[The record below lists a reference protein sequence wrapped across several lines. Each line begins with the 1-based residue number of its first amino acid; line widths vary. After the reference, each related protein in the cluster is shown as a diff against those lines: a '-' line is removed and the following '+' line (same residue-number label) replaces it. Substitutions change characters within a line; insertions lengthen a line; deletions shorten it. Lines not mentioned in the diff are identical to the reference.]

1 MFKFIN
7 GIFFLVLTFVV
18 IAFFWLKFT
27 MVDEIIR
34 ADGAI
39 EPEGKV
45 QTIQPRFQSIIE
57 EIKVSVGDKVKKGDL
72 LAKLNDEES
81 QAQLEENLSNLQAL
95 DAQIIRLKAEVIFA
109 EKIIWPKTIN
119 EELKLSQQKL
129 FILKRQTLL
138 QQMQVINEE
147 AKLIKNKIE
156 MSKQQIKGFIKLKKL
171 KQEEKEIYLPLVKS
185 GSEPRVRLVNIN
197 QELQQLENEIL
208 NFQSK
213 IKEAEIEFSKNE
225 QQKKEMLLSFKTA
238 SLDDLANKE
247 NEVQII
253 RTKTNV
259 LKERV
264 SANKLLSPVNGFVTK
279 VMPSGPGA
287 VIKSGDPVIEIVPV
301 SSKVMIKANL
311 LPQNINDIKL
321 GQPAKIN
328 LLSYDF
334 TTYGSLRGAISSIAQ
349 NTTTSENGDVF
360 YNIWIECTTT
370 TLSKSKIEPE
380 IIPGMLVQVEITGEE
395 RSVLDY
401 LLQPFRTSVSKAFT
415 EKS

>member
-7 GIFFLVLTFVV
+7 GIFFLVLTFIV

-95 DAQIIRLKAEVIFA
+95 DAQIVRLKAEVVFA
-109 EKIIWPKTIN
+109 EKIIWPKTID

-264 SANKLLSPVNGFVTK
+264 SANQLLSPVNGFVTK

-311 LPQNINDIKL
+311 LPQNINNIKL

>member
-7 GIFFLVLTFVV
+7 GIFFLVLTFIV

-95 DAQIIRLKAEVIFA
+95 DAQIVRLKAEVVFA
-109 EKIIWPKTIN
+109 EKIIWPKTID

-138 QQMQVINEE
+138 QQIQVINEE

-264 SANKLLSPVNGFVTK
+264 SANQLLSPVNGFVTK

-287 VIKSGDPVIEIVPV
+287 VIKSGEPVIEIVPV

-311 LPQNINDIKL
+311 LPQNINNIKI

>member
-7 GIFFLVLTFVV
+7 GIFFLVLTFIV

-95 DAQIIRLKAEVIFA
+95 DAQIVRLKAEVIFA
-109 EKIIWPKTIN
+109 EKIIWPKTID

-138 QQMQVINEE
+138 QQIQVINEE

-156 MSKQQIKGFIKLKKL
+156 MSKQQIKGFVKLKKL

-264 SANKLLSPVNGFVTK
+264 SANQLLSPVNGFVTK

-287 VIKSGDPVIEIVPV
+287 VIKSGEPVIEIVPV

-311 LPQNINDIKL
+311 LPQNINNIKL

>member
-1 MFKFIN
+1 
-7 GIFFLVLTFVV
+7 
-18 IAFFWLKFT
+18 

-72 LAKLNDEES
+72 LAKLNDKES

-95 DAQIIRLKAEVIFA
+95 DAQIVRLKAEVVFA
-109 EKIIWPKTIN
+109 EKIIWPKTID

-311 LPQNINDIKL
+311 LPQNINNIKL

>member
-7 GIFFLVLTFVV
+7 GIFFLVLTFIV

-95 DAQIIRLKAEVIFA
+95 DAQIVRLKAEVVFA
-109 EKIIWPKTIN
+109 EKIIWPKTID

-138 QQMQVINEE
+138 QQIQVINEE

-156 MSKQQIKGFIKLKKL
+156 MSKQQIKGFVKLKKL

-311 LPQNINDIKL
+311 LPQNINNIKL

-370 TLSKSKIEPE
+370 TLSKSKIKPE

>member
-7 GIFFLVLTFVV
+7 GIFFLVLTFIV

-109 EKIIWPKTIN
+109 EKIIWPKTIDD
-119 EELKLSQQKL
+119 ELKLSQQKL

-311 LPQNINDIKL
+311 LPQNINNIKL

>member
-7 GIFFLVLTFVV
+7 GIFFLVLTFIV

-95 DAQIIRLKAEVIFA
+95 DAQIVRLKAEVVFA
-109 EKIIWPKTIN
+109 EKIIWPKTID

-138 QQMQVINEE
+138 QQIQVINEE

-311 LPQNINDIKL
+311 LPQNINNIKL

-370 TLSKSKIEPE
+370 TLSKSKIKPE

>member
-7 GIFFLVLTFVV
+7 GIFFLVLTFIV

-95 DAQIIRLKAEVIFA
+95 DAQIIRLKAEVVFA
-109 EKIIWPKTIN
+109 EKIICPKTIN

-156 MSKQQIKGFIKLKKL
+156 MSKQQIKGFVKLKKL

-264 SANKLLSPVNGFVTK
+264 SANQLLSPVNGFVTK

-287 VIKSGDPVIEIVPV
+287 VIKSGEPVIEIVPV

-311 LPQNINDIKL
+311 LPQNINNIKL

>member
-7 GIFFLVLTFVV
+7 GIFFLVLTFIV

-95 DAQIIRLKAEVIFA
+95 DAQIVRLKAEVIFA

-156 MSKQQIKGFIKLKKL
+156 MSKQQIKGFVKLKKL

-311 LPQNINDIKL
+311 LPQNINNIKL

>member
-7 GIFFLVLTFVV
+7 GIFFLVLTFIV

-95 DAQIIRLKAEVIFA
+95 DAQIVRLKAEVIFA
-109 EKIIWPKTIN
+109 EKIIWPKTID

-311 LPQNINDIKL
+311 LPQNINNIKL

-395 RSVLDY
+395 RSILDY

>member
-7 GIFFLVLTFVV
+7 GIFFLVLTFIV

-95 DAQIIRLKAEVIFA
+95 DAQIVRLKAEVVFA
-109 EKIIWPKTIN
+109 EKIIWPKTID

-138 QQMQVINEE
+138 QQIQVINEE

-287 VIKSGDPVIEIVPV
+287 VIKSGEPVIEIVPV

-311 LPQNINDIKL
+311 LPQNINNIKL

>member
-7 GIFFLVLTFVV
+7 GIFFLVLTFIV

-95 DAQIIRLKAEVIFA
+95 DAQIVRLKAEVIFA
-109 EKIIWPKTIN
+109 EKIIWPKTID

-311 LPQNINDIKL
+311 LPQNINNIKL

>member
-7 GIFFLVLTFVV
+7 GIFFLVLTFIV

-95 DAQIIRLKAEVIFA
+95 DAQIVRLKAEVVFA
-109 EKIIWPKTIN
+109 EKIIWPKTID

-138 QQMQVINEE
+138 QQIQVINEE

-264 SANKLLSPVNGFVTK
+264 SANQLLSHVNGFVTK

-287 VIKSGDPVIEIVPV
+287 VIKSGEPVIEIVPV

-311 LPQNINDIKL
+311 LPQNINNIKL

>member
-7 GIFFLVLTFVV
+7 GIFFIVLTFVI

-57 EIKVSVGDKVKKGDL
+57 EIKVSVGNKVKKGDL
-72 LAKLNDEES
+72 LVKLNDKES
-81 QAQLEENLSNLQAL
+81 QAQLEENLSNLKAL
-95 DAQIIRLKAEVIFA
+95 DAQIIRLKAEVVFA
-109 EKIIWPKTIN
+109 DKINWPNTIV
-119 EELKLSQQKL
+119 EEFKLSQQKL
-129 FILKRQTLL
+129 FILKRQSLL
-138 QQMQVINEE
+138 QQIRVLNEE
-147 AKLIKNKIE
+147 AKLIKNKIN
-156 MSKQQIKGFIKLKKL
+156 MANQQIKGFVKLKKL
-171 KQEEKEIYLPLVKS
+171 KQEEKEIYLPLVES

-225 QQKKEMLLSFKTA
+225 QQKKEMFMSFKTT
-238 SLDDLANKE
+238 SLDELAKKE
-247 NEVQII
+247 NEVQIL

-259 LKERV
+259 LQERV

-279 VMPSGPGA
+279 VIPSGIGA
-287 VIKSGDPVIEIVPV
+287 IIKSGDPVIEIVPV

-311 LPQNINDIKL
+311 LPQNINNIKL

-370 TLSKSKIEPE
+370 KLSKSKIKPE
-380 IIPGMLVQVEITGEE
+380 IIPGMLVQVEITGEQ
-395 RSVLDY
+395 RSILDY
-401 LLQPFRTSVSKAFT
+401 LLQPFRTSASKAFT

>member
-7 GIFFLVLTFVV
+7 GIFFLVLTFIV

-109 EKIIWPKTIN
+109 EKIIWPKTID

-138 QQMQVINEE
+138 QQIQVINEE

-311 LPQNINDIKL
+311 LPQNINNIKL

>member
-7 GIFFLVLTFVV
+7 GIFFLVLTFIV

-95 DAQIIRLKAEVIFA
+95 DAQIVRLKAEVVFA
-109 EKIIWPKTIN
+109 EKIIWPKTID

-287 VIKSGDPVIEIVPV
+287 VIKSGDPVVEIVPV

-311 LPQNINDIKL
+311 LPQNINNIKL

>member
-7 GIFFLVLTFVV
+7 GIFFLVLTFIV

-95 DAQIIRLKAEVIFA
+95 DAQIVRLKAEVVFA
-109 EKIIWPKTIN
+109 EKIIWPKTID

-311 LPQNINDIKL
+311 LPQNINNIKL

>member
-185 GSEPRVRLVNIN
+185 GSEPRVLLVNIN

>member
-7 GIFFLVLTFVV
+7 GIFFLVLTFIV

-95 DAQIIRLKAEVIFA
+95 DAQIVRLKAEVIFA
-109 EKIIWPKTIN
+109 EKIIWPKTID

-156 MSKQQIKGFIKLKKL
+156 MSKQQIKGFVKLKKL

-311 LPQNINDIKL
+311 LPQNINNIKL

-370 TLSKSKIEPE
+370 TLSKSKIKPE

>member
-1 MFKFIN
+1 
-7 GIFFLVLTFVV
+7 
-18 IAFFWLKFT
+18 

-95 DAQIIRLKAEVIFA
+95 DAQIVRLKAEVIFA
-109 EKIIWPKTIN
+109 EKIIWPKTID

-138 QQMQVINEE
+138 QQIQVINEE

-156 MSKQQIKGFIKLKKL
+156 MSKQQIKGFIKLKEL

-264 SANKLLSPVNGFVTK
+264 SANQLLSPVNGFVTK

>member
-7 GIFFLVLTFVV
+7 GIFFLVLTFIV

-95 DAQIIRLKAEVIFA
+95 DAQIVRLKAEVIFA
-109 EKIIWPKTIN
+109 EKIIWPKTID

-138 QQMQVINEE
+138 QQIQVINEE

-311 LPQNINDIKL
+311 LPQNINNIKL

>member
-7 GIFFLVLTFVV
+7 GIFFLVLTFIV

-109 EKIIWPKTIN
+109 EKIIWPKTIG

-138 QQMQVINEE
+138 QQIQVINEE

-311 LPQNINDIKL
+311 LPQNINNIKL
-321 GQPAKIN
+321 GQPTKIN

>member
-7 GIFFLVLTFVV
+7 GIFFLVLTFIV

-95 DAQIIRLKAEVIFA
+95 DTQIVRLKAEVVFA
-109 EKIIWPKTIN
+109 EKIIWPKTID

-171 KQEEKEIYLPLVKS
+171 KQDEKEIYLPLVKS

-213 IKEAEIEFSKNE
+213 IKEAEIEFSK
-225 QQKKEMLLSFKTA
+225 
-238 SLDDLANKE
+238 
-247 NEVQII
+247 
-253 RTKTNV
+253 
-259 LKERV
+259 
-264 SANKLLSPVNGFVTK
+264 
-279 VMPSGPGA
+279 
-287 VIKSGDPVIEIVPV
+287 
-301 SSKVMIKANL
+301 KANL
-311 LPQNINDIKL
+311 RNYLR
-321 GQPAKIN
+321 
-328 LLSYDF
+328 F
-334 TTYGSLRGAISSIAQ
+334 EYGKDLRGLKSSLEIYTHETSISRK
-349 NTTTSENGDVF
+349 
-360 YNIWIECTTT
+360 
-370 TLSKSKIEPE
+370 L
-380 IIPGMLVQVEITGEE
+380 
-395 RSVLDY
+395 
-401 LLQPFRTSVSKAFT
+401 
-415 EKS
+415 

>member
-7 GIFFLVLTFVV
+7 GIFFLVLTFIV

-253 RTKTNV
+253 RTKTDV

>member
-7 GIFFLVLTFVV
+7 GIFFLVLAFIV

-57 EIKVSVGDKVKKGDL
+57 KIKVSVGDKVRKGDL
-72 LAKLNDEES
+72 LVKLNDEES
-81 QAQLEENLSNLQAL
+81 QAQLKENLSNLQAL
-95 DAQIIRLKAEVIFA
+95 AAQIIRLKAEVVFA
-109 EKIIWPKTIN
+109 EKISWPETVTD
-119 EELKLSQQKL
+119 ELKLSQQKL
-129 FILKRQTLL
+129 FILNRQTLL
-138 QQMQVINEE
+138 QQIQVLKEE
-147 AKLIKNKIE
+147 AMLIKNKIN
-156 MSKQQIKGFIKLKKL
+156 MANQQIKGLTKLKKL
-171 KQEEKEIYLPLVKS
+171 KQEEKKIYLPLVER
-185 GSEPRVRLVNIN
+185 GSEPKVRLVSIN
-197 QELQQLENEIL
+197 QELQQLENEML

-213 IKEAEIEFSKNE
+213 IKEAEIEFTKNE
-225 QQKKEMLLSFKTA
+225 QQKKEMLISFKTA
-238 SLDDLANKE
+238 SLDELAKKE
-247 NEVQII
+247 NDVQII

-259 LKERV
+259 LQERV

-287 VIKSGDPVIEIVPV
+287 VVNSGDPVIEIVPI

-311 LPQNINDIKL
+311 LPQNINNIKL
-321 GQPAKIN
+321 GQTAKIN

-334 TTYGSLRGAISSIAQ
+334 TTYGSLRGVISSIAQ
-349 NTTTSENGDVF
+349 NTTTSKNGDVF

-370 TLSKSKIEPE
+370 KLSKSKIKPE
-380 IIPGMLVQVEITGEE
+380 IIPGMLVQVEITGEQ
-395 RSVLDY
+395 RSILDY
-401 LLQPFRTSVSKAFT
+401 LLQPFRTSASKAFT

>member
-7 GIFFLVLTFVV
+7 GIFFLVLTFIV

-95 DAQIIRLKAEVIFA
+95 DAQIVRLKAEVVFA
-109 EKIIWPKTIN
+109 EKIIWPKTID

-138 QQMQVINEE
+138 QQIQVINEE

-264 SANKLLSPVNGFVTK
+264 SANQLLSPVNGFVTK

-287 VIKSGDPVIEIVPV
+287 VIKSGEPVIEIVPV

-311 LPQNINDIKL
+311 LPQNINNIKL

>member
-7 GIFFLVLTFVV
+7 GIFFLVLTFIV

-95 DAQIIRLKAEVIFA
+95 DAQIVRLKAEVIFA
-109 EKIIWPKTIN
+109 EKIIWPKTID

-138 QQMQVINEE
+138 QQTQVINEE

-156 MSKQQIKGFIKLKKL
+156 MSKQQIKGFVKLKKL

-238 SLDDLANKE
+238 SLDELATKE

-311 LPQNINDIKL
+311 LPQNINNIKL

-360 YNIWIECTTT
+360 YNIWIECTST

-395 RSVLDY
+395 RSILDY

>member
-7 GIFFLVLTFVV
+7 GIFFLVLTFIV

-95 DAQIIRLKAEVIFA
+95 DAQIVRLKAEVVFA
-109 EKIIWPKTIN
+109 EKIIWPKTID

-287 VIKSGDPVIEIVPV
+287 VIKSGEPVIEIVPV

-311 LPQNINDIKL
+311 LPQNINNIKL

>member
-7 GIFFLVLTFVV
+7 GIFFLVLTFVI

-57 EIKVSVGDKVKKGDL
+57 KIKVSVGDRVKKGDL
-72 LAKLNDEES
+72 LVKLNDEES
-81 QAQLEENLSNLQAL
+81 QAQLEENLSNLKAL

-109 EKIIWPKTIN
+109 DKINWPNTIV
-119 EELKLSQQKL
+119 EEFKLSQQKL

-138 QQMQVINEE
+138 QQIQVLNEE
-147 AKLIKNKIE
+147 AKLIKNKIN
-156 MSKQQIKGFIKLKKL
+156 MADQQIKGFVKLKKL
-171 KQEEKEIYLPLVKS
+171 KQEEKEIYLPLVES
-185 GSEPRVRLVNIN
+185 GSEPRVRLVSIN

-225 QQKKEMLLSFKTA
+225 QQKKEMLISFKTA
-238 SLDDLANKE
+238 SLDDLAKKE

-259 LKERV
+259 LQERV
-264 SANKLLSPVNGFVTK
+264 SANQLLSPVNGFVTK

-311 LPQNINDIKL
+311 SPQNINNIKL

-328 LLSYDF
+328 LLSHDF

-380 IIPGMLVQVEITGEE
+380 TIPGMLVQVEITGEE
-395 RSVLDY
+395 RSILDY

>member
-7 GIFFLVLTFVV
+7 GIFFLVLTFIV

-95 DAQIIRLKAEVIFA
+95 DAQIVRLKAEVIFA

-156 MSKQQIKGFIKLKKL
+156 MSKQQIKGFVKLKKL

-264 SANKLLSPVNGFVTK
+264 SANQLLSPVNGFVTK

-287 VIKSGDPVIEIVPV
+287 VIKSGEPVIEIVPV

-311 LPQNINDIKL
+311 LPQNINNIKL

>member
-7 GIFFLVLTFVV
+7 GIFFLVLTFIV

-95 DAQIIRLKAEVIFA
+95 DAQIIRLKAEVVFA
-109 EKIIWPKTIN
+109 EKIIWPKTID

-311 LPQNINDIKL
+311 LPQNINNIKL

>member
-7 GIFFLVLTFVV
+7 GIFFLVLTFIV

-95 DAQIIRLKAEVIFA
+95 DAQIVRLKAEVVFA
-109 EKIIWPKTIN
+109 EKIIWPKTID

-138 QQMQVINEE
+138 QQIQVINEE

-264 SANKLLSPVNGFVTK
+264 SANQLLSPVNGFVTK

-311 LPQNINDIKL
+311 LPQNINNIKL

>member
-7 GIFFLVLTFVV
+7 GIFFLVLTFIV

-95 DAQIIRLKAEVIFA
+95 DAQIVRLKAEVVFA
-109 EKIIWPKTIN
+109 EKIIWPKTID

-311 LPQNINDIKL
+311 LPQNINNIKL

-370 TLSKSKIEPE
+370 T
-380 IIPGMLVQVEITGEE
+380 
-395 RSVLDY
+395 
-401 LLQPFRTSVSKAFT
+401 
-415 EKS
+415 

>member
-1 MFKFIN
+1 
-7 GIFFLVLTFVV
+7 
-18 IAFFWLKFT
+18 

-95 DAQIIRLKAEVIFA
+95 DAQIVRLKAEVVFA
-109 EKIIWPKTIN
+109 EKIIWPKTID

-138 QQMQVINEE
+138 QQIQVINEE

-311 LPQNINDIKL
+311 LPQNINNIKL